1 MKLGKLNFSSITD
14 GMGLVAEP
22 VKKAFDSYGSSGIY
36 VAEINPNLADTAAFC
51 EQYEIGME
59 ISANCVIVEAKRAD
73 RVWYA
78 ACVILAI
85 NKADVNGVVR
95 RYLNARKISFAPMDT
110 AVKIS
115 AMEYGGITPI
125 GLPNDWPILI
135 DKAVINAQ
143 HVIVG
148 SGVRKSKLLVQ
159 SEFLTTL
166 PNIVVMD
173 IVKSS

>member
-1 MKLGKLNFSSITD
+1 VKLGRLNFSSIND
-14 GMGLVAEP
+14 NLGLVAEP

-36 VAEINPNLADTAAFC
+36 VTEIDPNLADTAAFC

-73 RVWYA
+73 RIWYA

-95 RYLNARKISFAPMDT
+95 RYLDARKISFAPMDI

-125 GLPNDWPILI
+125 GLPNDWPIII

-143 HVIVG
+143 NVIVG
-148 SGVRKSKLLVQ
+148 SGIRKSKLLVPSQ
-159 SEFLTTL
+159 FLATL
-166 PNIVVMD
+166 SNAIVMD
-173 IVKSS
+173 IVKSN

>member
-1 MKLGKLNFSSITD
+1 VKLGKLNFSSITD